1 MIPDTDTLGWLL
13 CTGIAVYLIF
23 KNWKRFIKLAIF
35 AMAAMFILFV
45 VQIKKWY
52 DGIILTEPSQS
63 EKTERVFDVK
73 AEIDSTE
80 TIHIKEI
87 KERK

>member
-1 MIPDTDTLGWLL
+1 MMDSDTLGWLL
-13 CTGIAVYLIF
+13 CTGIAVYFIF
-23 KNWKRFIKLAIF
+23 KNWRRFIKLVIF
-35 AMAAMFILFV
+35 AIAAMFILFV

-52 DGIILTEPSQS
+52 DTIILTEPTTP
-63 EKTERVFDVK
+63 KTERVYDVK